1 MSWVKRMASGGERER
16 ISGLESLSSLKLGWR
31 SVDHQDTGLG
41 STAGTGQYTPSYA
54 RTRDMPTACMI
65 RLIMP
70 IERAQ
75 RRIER
80 PFDRIDEA
88 EVSGNWPEVKN
99 LTGDVL
105 DVDTDNIAE
114 ISYLRASRGTLAI
127 ARVTGMQ
134 LLTGR
139 ILFVREFLNA

>member
-1 MSWVKRMASGGERER
+1 
-16 ISGLESLSSLKLGWR
+16 
-31 SVDHQDTGLG
+31 
-41 STAGTGQYTPSYA
+41 
-54 RTRDMPTACMI
+54 MPTACMI

>member
-1 MSWVKRMASGGERER
+1 
-16 ISGLESLSSLKLGWR
+16 
-31 SVDHQDTGLG
+31 
-41 STAGTGQYTPSYA
+41 
-54 RTRDMPTACMI
+54 MPV
-65 RLIMP
+65 
-70 IERAQ
+70 ERAQ
-75 RRIER
+75 GRIKR

-134 LLTGR
+134 LLTGVNWPNPVR
-139 ILFVREFLNA
+139 SGILERVIWVSGWPCGLNDLSLRPSGLCTLTPTGEDAPDVRR